1 MKSEELLYSLDHVG
15 EDLLAAADQTILA
28 RKHQPWGRI
37 AVAAV
42 LVTALG
48 FGSFRLLAHKMASTT
63 PAAELNPSASTLT
76 PVSNAT
82 EPVAQDPA
90 QLVGVMLSE
99 SGSYNDGRSY
109 SFRLPRINADTPGA
123 KAINEA
129 IDQKWGETIRD
140 ELNHNQGNDRR
151 IDFTQTVW
159 GDILSVIIYGET
171 FYDFTD
177 YEAYLY
183 EISTGRWLNSLELLD
198 RLGVSKDTFLKACQV
213 EFQQREQ
220 NKGVT
225 SSFFEA
231 APVEQNGTFYRHYSE
246 SEERDVPF
254 EVYPDENGQL
264 VVIAPLT
271 SVAGGAFH
279 YGVISLDLTNA
290 DTSDSSEDLTKQD
303 NESEVTEAETPDMAA
318 LQAEI
323 DALFNNGQ
331 WDNPYLQALT
341 CYYESP
347 QRVDLYQFFY
357 NGVGLEPFESEE
369 QKTMLASKYEYFSDN
384 DVGADRLTAEKM
396 DEILRQ
402 CFGIG
407 FEDAD
412 KSTLRY
418 KYVPET
424 DSYYHRHGDT
434 NAIGRMHIHT
444 LAPMSDGRILCAYST
459 SVRADEAEDDV
470 FLRTVALKKEN
481 GSYHIQYNLPGEMLF
496 SEEVNAPLFNSAWR
510 MENEAGTNGSTLR
523 ELEISSMG
531 MLSYR
536 EGAQNSEFNY
546 FSRTYIDE
554 LTLKGND
561 TICCTLSE
569 AAEDGNRIGDKYE
582 ARFSFAME
590 GDTLV
595 LTQLSERG
603 FHNDPKGAVLRFQPY
618 EKEDD

>member
-15 EDLLAAADQTILA
+15 EDLLAAADQTILV

-99 SGSYNDGRSY
+99 SGSYNDGESY
-109 SFRLPRINADTPGA
+109 SYRLPRINADTPGA

-140 ELNHNQGNDRR
+140 GLNHNQGNDRR

-171 FYDFTD
+171 VYDFTD

-231 APVEQNGTFYRHYSE
+231 APVEQNGTFYRLYDE

-264 VVIAPLT
+264 VVIAPIT
-271 SVAGGAFH
+271 CIAGPAYQDEVFP
-279 YGVISLDLTNA
+279 LDLTRVG
-290 DTSDSSEDLTKQD
+290 TSDSSEDLHSNDSQEDLTRQD
-303 NESEVTEAETPDMAA
+303 GEPEEAETKNSEPENQDPATFEPVNLRTTVA
-318 LQAEI
+318 PAGL
-323 DALFNNGQ
+323 LG
-331 WDNPYLQALT
+331 LSLS
-341 CYYESP
+341 ESGSYDDS
-347 QRVDLYQFFY
+347 VS
-357 NGVGLEPFESEE
+357 EP
-369 QKTMLASKYEYFSDN
+369 
-384 DVGADRLTAEKM
+384 
-396 DEILRQ
+396 
-402 CFGIG
+402 
-407 FEDAD
+407 
-412 KSTLRY
+412 
-418 KYVPET
+418 
-424 DSYYHRHGDT
+424 
-434 NAIGRMHIHT
+434 
-444 LAPMSDGRILCAYST
+444 CAYSYQLPCINADTAGAKAINEAILQRFSSRVQEQKELMEQGCSLTCDTIEYYGKVYGDILSLVVDEISWFGMTNHEVYCYEISTGRWLQSTELLERIGVSEQTFFDACRGEFQQRDVLSIDNVT
-459 SVRADEAEDDV
+459 SLTFQLNDV
-470 FLRTVALKKEN
+470 LRKDGAYYRNVQIVGVDHINDATVTDKPERLIPIMVYPDEN
-481 GSYHIQYNLPGEMLF
+481 GKVTVITETFTPAGAGWYEYII
-496 SEEVNAPLFNSAWR
+496 PLDLYA
-510 MENEAGTNGSTLR
+510 
-523 ELEISSMG
+523 
-531 MLSYR
+531 
-536 EGAQNSEFNY
+536 EGATNE
-546 FSRTYIDE
+546 
-554 LTLKGND
+554 
-561 TICCTLSE
+561 
-569 AAEDGNRIGDKYE
+569 
-582 ARFSFAME
+582 
-590 GDTLV
+590 
-595 LTQLSERG
+595 
-603 FHNDPKGAVLRFQPY
+603 
-618 EKEDD
+618 